1 MIGNENLRE
10 LTIYELVTYYGGS
23 VHIVLRDGKLVVVV
37 VTEKA
42 NETTLLPISQSQSE

>member
-37 VTEKA
+37 TEKA